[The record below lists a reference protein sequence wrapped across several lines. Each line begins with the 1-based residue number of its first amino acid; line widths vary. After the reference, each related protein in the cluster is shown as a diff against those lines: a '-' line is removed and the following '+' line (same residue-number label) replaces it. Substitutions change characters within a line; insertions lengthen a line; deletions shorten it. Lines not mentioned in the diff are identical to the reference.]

1 MEEEDRKAITHSL
14 VLLVQLTDLDNVV
27 PKLVEK
33 GVFSQR
39 MVQKY
44 TNPNIKDYLDRRDS
58 ANPPFDLNCLLYGVS
73 YERDGPLG
81 LYSELDTNRPLSQR
95 KRELY
100 LDIQLR
106 GPRAFD
112 KLLETLSETNHL
124 LLAQVLRAEP
134 RVMAE
139 HGEETSHHVG
149 VHPMFLPQYLG
160 ADPLYIDKL
169 HNMVLEENN
178 YFSMGTEPLSVK
190 VKLGAKRMDYPCKK
204 DIQVYPMGSRPKG
217 HFLIINNVK
226 FWDDSQTER
235 KGGEVDE
242 HNLVSLFG
250 QLGYEVH
257 TYRNL
262 SLSGNVRARATKST
276 LTGISRSRSNCP
288 LIYSPRWSHGLRHNS
303 CDIKTVNDEIRE
315 MKKRIVEFAQMQ
327 SHENVDSCVVSILS
341 HGEADG
347 DVRATYIITADGEKL
362 STEWVIEQFKNQ
374 NCPLLVDRPKIF
386 LFQNCRH
393 PDYSSPVTCLVLT
406 DNPQL
411 RADGFEK
418 SPDQIMVHTY
428 QSDAG
433 VGSRG
438 TETDYGMKLT
448 GGGRTQFDGIPNKRV
463 RSSYS
468 DMLIAHSTLPG
479 YTSNRDIYRGTW
491 FVQAICKIF
500 MEHAHD
506 TDVEDMLK
514 MVDQKLANS
523 ASEVHSMQT
532 SCYENRGFRRKFY
545 FNPGIY
551 SDTEQDQL

>member
-1 MEEEDRKAITHSL
+1 MEEEDCKAITHSL
-14 VLLVQLTDLDNVV
+14 VLLVQLTNLDNVV

-33 GVFSQR
+33 GVFSQK

-44 TNPNIKDYLDRRDS
+44 T
-58 ANPPFDLNCLLYGVS
+58 
-73 YERDGPLG
+73 
-81 LYSELDTNRPLSQR
+81 DTNRPLSQR

-112 KLLETLSETNHL
+112 KLIETLSETNHL

-139 HGEETSHHVG
+139 HGEETPHHVG

-160 ADPLYIDKL
+160 ADPFYIDKL

-178 YFSMGTEPLSVK
+178 YFSMGTEPLTVK

-262 SLSGNVRARATKST
+262 SLE
-276 LTGISRSRSNCP
+276 
-288 LIYSPRWSHGLRHNS
+288 
-303 CDIKTVNDEIRE
+303 D
-315 MKKRIVEFAQMQ
+315 MKKRIIEFAQMQ

-341 HGEADG
+341 HGEADV

-362 STEWVIEQFKNQ
+362 STEWIIEQFKNQ

-386 LFQNCRH
+386 LFQNC
-393 PDYSSPVTCLVLT
+393 
-406 DNPQL
+406 
-411 RADGFEK
+411 
-418 SPDQIMVHTY
+418 
-428 QSDAG
+428 
-433 VGSRG
+433 RG

>member
-1 MEEEDRKAITHSL
+1 MNEASVWSSLDSFLVATGTREVGELRTCSITMEEEDCKAITHSL
-14 VLLVQLTDLDNVV
+14 VLLVQLTNLDNVV

-33 GVFSQR
+33 GVFSQK

-44 TNPNIKDYLDRRDS
+44 T
-58 ANPPFDLNCLLYGVS
+58 
-73 YERDGPLG
+73 
-81 LYSELDTNRPLSQR
+81 DTDRPLSQR

-112 KLLETLSETNHL
+112 KLIETLSETNHL
-124 LLAQVLRAEP
+124 LLAQVLRGEP

-160 ADPLYIDKL
+160 ADPFYIDKL

-178 YFSMGTEPLSVK
+178 YFSMGTEPLAVK

-235 KGGEVDE
+235 KGGKVDE

-262 SLSGNVRARATKST
+262 SLE
-276 LTGISRSRSNCP
+276 
-288 LIYSPRWSHGLRHNS
+288 
-303 CDIKTVNDEIRE
+303 D

-341 HGEADG
+341 HGEADM

-362 STEWVIEQFKNQ
+362 STEWIIEQFKNQ
-374 NCPLLVDRPKIF
+374 NCPLLGAYPELGVDF
-386 LFQNCRH
+386 
-393 PDYSSPVTCLVLT
+393 
-406 DNPQL
+406 
-411 RADGFEK
+411 
-418 SPDQIMVHTY
+418 
-428 QSDAG
+428 
-433 VGSRG
+433 RG

>member
-1 MEEEDRKAITHSL
+1 MEEEDCKAITHSL
-14 VLLVQLTDLDNVV
+14 VLLVQLTNLDNVV

-33 GVFSQR
+33 GVFSQK

-44 TNPNIKDYLDRRDS
+44 T
-58 ANPPFDLNCLLYGVS
+58 
-73 YERDGPLG
+73 
-81 LYSELDTNRPLSQR
+81 DTNRPLSQR

-112 KLLETLSETNHL
+112 KLIETLSETNHL

-134 RVMAE
+134 CVMAE

-250 QLGYEVH
+250 QLGYEIH

-262 SLSGNVRARATKST
+262 SLQ
-276 LTGISRSRSNCP
+276 
-288 LIYSPRWSHGLRHNS
+288 
-303 CDIKTVNDEIRE
+303 D

-327 SHENVDSCVVSILS
+327 SHENVDSCIVSILS

-386 LFQNCRH
+386 LFQNCRGSDSH
-393 PDYSSPVTCLVLT
+393 CTRLLVMVKRSKGSDSHCTKLLVMVKRSKGLDSHCTRLLVMVKRSKGLDSHCTNLLVMVKRSKGVGLT
-406 DNPQL
+406 L
-411 RADGFEK
+411 
-418 SPDQIMVHTY
+418 VHTY

-433 VGSRG
+433 VDSRG